1 MKTEINCPVLS
12 SEKFSKEVLKDIITS
27 LEQLEN
33 TKNNIFNRLNNA
45 FNERYNKLCNIKAR
59 IIRAN
64 KIIESYSSINE
75 AITLKSKYHY
85 PSKKHNYYTPTIID
99 QNSTRVKPEPMVKLN
114 RIALNDKEKLGAKS
128 LAAKDKIVTYD
139 KYLSYAT
146 QFNDIVNELNKV
158 TSQEISI
165 RQDLD
170 DFEPILN
177 HVTSD
182 FTFGTNMKIEYA
194 KKQQYNPQQEINRG
208 GSILLQDYLNEKKE
222 EERKKKKNIQQA
234 PKSIIEKQKIRRTV
248 PKKKKIKNTPKV
260 NFVLPT
266 NIALG
271 GVANLEGSEDDD
283 EKKEENKIEEE
294 EDDDEDFKDDNQNEG
309 QFINE
314 EDEEDTDLPID
325 YIRYNNQI
333 KIDTN
338 RINQNGNY
346 NNNNNQ
352 TSTTTNNN
360 SANQSQSQPTPPPSP
375 PPSAPQTQINTAQV
389 NTATVPQ
396 PPPQKQVVPPPQ
408 QRPPNPPPAVP
419 TASKIQ
425 VVVGN
430 SSSIPPPPPPP
441 PPPPVVP
448 TIPTKPSSAKV
459 ETKSSGGE
467 VSLEDELAKAMS
479 GLKKT
484 GKVELDEK
492 PKPKELSFAE
502 QLAMS
507 RNKLKKPVIVEKPPP
522 KKQNCMDL
530 LSQQIRL
537 RFQQLR
543 MHEDDNEDS
552 DSEDDE

>member
-294 EDDDEDFKDDNQNEG
+294 EDDDDDFKDDNQNEG

-338 RINQNGNY
+338 RINQNANY
-346 NNNNNQ
+346 NNNQ

-360 SANQSQSQPTPPPSP
+360 SANQSQSQPTPSPP

>member
-12 SEKFSKEVLKDIITS
+12 SEKYSKEVLKDIITS

-33 TKNNIFNRLNNA
+33 VKNNIFNRLNTA

-59 IIRAN
+59 INRAN

-85 PSKKHNYYTPTIID
+85 PSKNHTFYTPTIID
-99 QNSTRVKPEPMVKLN
+99 QNITKTKPEPRVKLN
-114 RIALNDKEKLGAKS
+114 RIVLNDKAKLGDKS

-146 QFNDIVNELNKV
+146 QFNDIVNDLNKV

-294 EDDDEDFKDDNQNEG
+294 EDDDDDFKDDNQNEG

-338 RINQNGNY
+338 RINQNANY
-346 NNNNNQ
+346 NNNQ

-360 SANQSQSQPTPPPSP
+360 SANQSQSQPTPPPP

>member
-146 QFNDIVNELNKV
+146 QFNDIVNDLNKV

-294 EDDDEDFKDDNQNEG
+294 EDDDDDFKDDNQNEG

-338 RINQNGNY
+338 RINQNANY
-346 NNNNNQ
+346 NNNQ

-360 SANQSQSQPTPPPSP
+360 SANQSQSQPTPPPPP
-375 PPSAPQTQINTAQV
+375 PPSVPQNQINTAQV
-389 NTATVPQ
+389 NTTTVPQ
-396 PPPQKQVVPPPQ
+396 PPPQKQAVPPPQ

>member
-294 EDDDEDFKDDNQNEG
+294 EDDDDDFKDDNQNEG

-338 RINQNGNY
+338 RINQNANY
-346 NNNNNQ
+346 NNNQ

-552 DSEDDE
+552 DNEDDE

>member
-294 EDDDEDFKDDNQNEG
+294 EDDDDDFKDDNQNEG

-338 RINQNGNY
+338 RINQNANY
-346 NNNNNQ
+346 NNNQ

-360 SANQSQSQPTPPPSP
+360 SANQSQSQPTPPPP

-522 KKQNCMDL
+522 KKQSCMDL

-543 MHEDDNEDS
+543 MHEDDKEDS

>member
-294 EDDDEDFKDDNQNEG
+294 EDDDDDFKDDNQNEG

-338 RINQNGNY
+338 RINQNANY
-346 NNNNNQ
+346 NNNQ

-543 MHEDDNEDS
+543 MHEDDNEDI